1 MIFKIMRLNEI
12 TKVVL
17 DNGEE
22 YQGQNSGP
30 LLSYKEE
37 EELAKEAKEGK
48 PRVWVLKVIQ
58 RKYIK

>member
-1 MIFKIMRLNEI
+1 MRLNEI

-17 DNGEE
+17 DSDEE
-22 YQGQNSGP
+22 HQRQNSGP

-37 EELAKEAKEGK
+37 EELAKEAKKGK